1 MKQLH
6 DLNPERDYFAEAL
19 FKSVGAYFYWLVKG
33 RKTSIKEEYKNT
45 IRNVIT
51 SIFLY
56 AILLFIIFFIII
68 F

>member
-33 RKTSIKEEYKNT
+33 RKTSIKEE
-45 IRNVIT
+45 
-51 SIFLY
+51 
-56 AILLFIIFFIII
+56 FFSVLDSQNRPRHALG
-68 F
+68 